1 VSETLPPLPPPAG
14 VPEPEGDPAV
24 AKEPSFGDRFS
35 DSKVLRLAILLGGL
49 GYLAYVSLWAFALV
63 MALVVSVFLH
73 EMGHFLVAKRAG
85 MKVTE
90 FFLGFGPRIWSFRR
104 GETEY
109 GVKFIPAGAYV
120 KIIGMSDLEDVAP
133 EDEERSY
140 RSQRF
145 MKRMPVVLAGPAMN
159 LAIGF
164 LLLVVVIAGF
174 GRASDTGW
182 SIRAISTG
190 SAAEAAGLQSGDR
203 LIRFDGQDVGAFE
216 NLRSLAQA
224 HAGTNV
230 QLTVV
235 RDGQELVVPVTL
247 GWALTQESGARLGLT
262 EGDTVTDVGGAPIGT
277 YADLVGALQNA
288 QGPVTLSYVRGTA
301 TFTAE
306 VQGPVSLPGDAYRG
320 MVGITENPDIEHV
333 SVLAAVPAAGSEFG
347 NMVVGS
353 VQGMGRIFSPSGVSH
368 LFHLVTTANDD
379 PTSTPAPSPP
389 ASSSSSSASSSSSSS
404 ASSSEDA
411 NRPMSLIGIV
421 KVGAQLGEQV
431 GWGGVLILLALVN
444 IFLGLINLVPLL
456 PLDGGHVAVACYEE
470 IRSRIA
476 HRPYRVNM
484 AKLLP
489 VTYVVIL
496 LILGL
501 GLSTMYLDV
510 VNPPSIK

>member
-1 VSETLPPLPPPAG
+1 
-14 VPEPEGDPAV
+14 
-24 AKEPSFGDRFS
+24 
-35 DSKVLRLAILLGGL
+35 
-49 GYLAYVSLWAFALV
+49 

-109 GVKFIPAGAYV
+109 GIKFIPAGAYV
-120 KIIGMSDLEDVAP
+120 KIIGMSDLDEVAP

-159 LAIGF
+159 LTIGF

-182 SIRAISTG
+182 SVKSISTG

-224 HAGTNV
+224 HAGTTV
-230 QLTVV
+230 ALTVI
-235 RDGQELVVPVTL
+235 RDGQEITVPVTL
-247 GWALTQESGARLGLT
+247 GWALTAESGAHLGLK
-262 EGDTVTDVGGAPIGT
+262 EGDTVTAVGGAPIGT
-277 YADLVGALQNA
+277 YPDLVGALQNA
-288 QGPVTLSYVRGTA
+288 QGPVTLTYVRGTD
-301 TFTAE
+301 TFSAE
-306 VQGPVSLPGDAYRG
+306 VQGPVALPPDAYRG

-333 SVLAAVPAAGSEFG
+333 SVLGAVPAAGSEFG

-368 LFHLVTTANDD
+368 LYHLVTTATDD
-379 PTSTPAPSPP
+379 PTTNQATSTPP
-389 ASSSSSSASSSSSSS
+389 ATSSSSATSSGSSSTAS
-404 ASSSEDA
+404 SSSEDA
-411 NRPMSLIGIV
+411 DRPMSLIGIV

-431 GWGGVLILLALVN
+431 GWGAVLILLALVN
-444 IFLGLINLVPLL
+444 IFLGLVNLVPLL

-470 IRSRIA
+470 IRTRIS

-484 AKLLP
+484 ARLLP

>member
-306 VQGPVSLPGDAYRG
+306 VQ
-320 MVGITENPDIEHV
+320 
-333 SVLAAVPAAGSEFG
+333 
-347 NMVVGS
+347 
-353 VQGMGRIFSPSGVSH
+353 
-368 LFHLVTTANDD
+368 
-379 PTSTPAPSPP
+379 
-389 ASSSSSSASSSSSSS
+389 
-404 ASSSEDA
+404 
-411 NRPMSLIGIV
+411 
-421 KVGAQLGEQV
+421 
-431 GWGGVLILLALVN
+431 
-444 IFLGLINLVPLL
+444 
-456 PLDGGHVAVACYEE
+456 
-470 IRSRIA
+470 
-476 HRPYRVNM
+476 
-484 AKLLP
+484 
-489 VTYVVIL
+489 
-496 LILGL
+496 
-501 GLSTMYLDV
+501 
-510 VNPPSIK
+510 